1 MGLSVEKGPRFGM
14 AREVVP
20 PVDCGK
26 PELLGP
32 PSISSSNSDRRAM
45 STCLIRYT
53 PVRLLELRKFSHVV
67 ALKKEP
73 RVAGRATDAAGPV
86 FPIDASAGKIRKARL
101 EPRLLGIVK
110 RGEDF

>member
-1 MGLSVEKGPRFGM
+1 
-14 AREVVP
+14 
-20 PVDCGK
+20 
-26 PELLGP
+26 
-32 PSISSSNSDRRAM
+32 M

-86 FPIDASAGKIRKARL
+86 FPIDASAGKIR
-101 EPRLLGIVK
+101 PRHHLRATLHRRHGALQGWLKLKNQDLPDYSNDPFIFFSPDMRAKVLNK
-110 RGEDF
+110 F